1 MTVEE
6 TLKEIAS
13 KILHKSDIDFS
24 TVNDFK
30 ALGADSL
37 DIVQIMVKI
46 EDTYDIELVDEDMQ
60 KITDIKGF
68 IAYIEKKIAE
78 KN

>member
-78 KN
+78 KG

>member
-1 MTVEE
+1 MGGV
-6 TLKEIAS
+6 LPGDNVRNS
-13 KILHKSDIDFS
+13 FDLFRRNRLL
-24 TVNDFK
+24 VPGRFPQRM
-30 ALGADSL
+30 ADSL